1 MRMLCM
7 KSFSIDFLV
16 LAIFDYISAK
26 CDASLLLRLESHVSN
41 KTWHELNQ
49 LGSNHAR
56 SECEQSEG
64 SVFK

>member
-7 KSFSIDFLV
+7 KNFSIDFLV
-16 LAIFDYISAK
+16 LTIFNYISAK
-26 CDASLLLRLESHVSN
+26 CDASLLLRLENNVSN
-41 KTWHELNQ
+41 KTWHGLNQ
-49 LGSNHAR
+49 LGSKDAR